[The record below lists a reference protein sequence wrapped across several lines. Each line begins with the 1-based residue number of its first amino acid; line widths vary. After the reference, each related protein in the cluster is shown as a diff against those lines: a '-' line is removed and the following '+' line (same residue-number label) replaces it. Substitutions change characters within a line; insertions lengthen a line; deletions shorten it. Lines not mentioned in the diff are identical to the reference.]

1 MISEFRALNW
11 RSFERARWFF
21 ERKNLLVGHNGSG
34 KSNLLEAL
42 GFLGVLRS
50 FRTVKPGELVRSNM
64 AEFHLRGIWQE
75 ENRSDTLELGMK
87 ISGERLL
94 LVNGE
99 RERSGRDFIRHFF
112 PVVFAPED
120 MEIVCGAPGVRRR
133 FFDMISSQLADG
145 YVNILHDYLAALKAR
160 NIMLKNHR
168 HIDIAKLEAYE
179 NLLAYAAADLTAR
192 RQKFIEEFNRMLS
205 ALAPDKNEQISVEYH
220 PQCTGGA
227 EAYAALFARSR
238 SREMEK
244 RTTLT
249 GCHLDDY
256 RFCMANKLMRGFA
269 SNGQN
274 RMAALNTKLAAAR
287 MLMQNHGA
295 EKLVALVDDVT
306 GELDNAHREMFFETI
321 APAGQMFFT
330 YTNIPGD
337 KFFRDAK
344 VQELPY
350 NESKE

>member
-1 MISEFRALNW
+1 MIGEFKVLDW
-11 RSFERARWFF
+11 RSFDRAHWHF
-21 ERKNLLVGHNGSG
+21 EQKNLLIGSNGSG

-42 GFLGVLRS
+42 GFLGILRS
-50 FRTVKPGELVRSNM
+50 FRTSRPGELVRSS
-64 AEFHLRGIWQE
+64 AQAFHLRGAWQE
-75 ENRSDTLELGMK
+75 NGRKTVLEASLHLT
-87 ISGERLL
+87 GERLL
-94 LVNGE
+94 SVNGN

-120 MEIVCGAPGVRRR
+120 MEIVSGAPGGRRR
-133 FFDMISSQLADG
+133 FFDMTASQLSDG
-145 YVNILHDYLAALKAR
+145 YVNILHDYFAALKSR
-160 NIMLKNHR
+160 NAMLKNPR
-168 HIDIAKLEAYE
+168 KIDLAKLEVYE
-179 NLLAYAAADLTAR
+179 ELLAFSAAELTVR

-205 ALAPDKNEQISVEYH
+205 ALAPEAAEQISIEYH
-220 PQCTGGA
+220 PQISDGA
-227 EAYAALFARSR
+227 GAYKAAFARSR

-256 RFCMANKLMRGFA
+256 RFLLAGKSMRGFA

-306 GELDNAHREMFFETI
+306 GELDERHRAMFFETI
-321 APAGQMFFT
+321 APAGQLFFT
-330 YTNIPGD
+330 YTSIPGD
-337 KFFRDAK
+337 KFFKDAK
-344 VQELPY
+344 VQNLPY
-350 NESKE
+350 TP